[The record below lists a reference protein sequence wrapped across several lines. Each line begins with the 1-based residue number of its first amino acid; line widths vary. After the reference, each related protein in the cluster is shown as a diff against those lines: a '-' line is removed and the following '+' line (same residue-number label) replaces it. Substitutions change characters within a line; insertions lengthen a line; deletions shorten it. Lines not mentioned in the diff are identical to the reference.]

1 MTLMTRA
8 AALGGTIS
16 RFAHLDIG
24 FTPLGRSA
32 RRAATKKDTDKD
44 KDAPAEETAEEKAA
58 REKAEADAKKKA
70 EDEEAARKA
79 KRAKKAKKNAAKSDD
94 DDDDDEDDDDEDNKD
109 DEPDDA
115 DEAEMERCE
124 ASGFGAAVDAAMAY
138 GARLENSRCRKI
150 FASEA
155 STGRIAMACELA
167 FGKESRNLSA
177 DAVIAILATTPVKTR
192 IADHM
197 SGVIPRIGSGDAR
210 APATTEQKIA
220 ASWDHA
226 VSGFMPAKR

>member
-8 AALGGTIS
+8 AAMGGAIS
-16 RFAHLDIG
+16 RFAHLDLG

-32 RRAATKKDTDKD
+32 RRAGAKKEEEETD
-44 KDAPAEETAEEKAA
+44 PPENETAEEKAA
-58 REKAEADAKKKA
+58 REKSEAEAKKKA

-79 KRAKKAKKNAAKSDD
+79 KRTKKAKKAKAKSEGKGDEE
-94 DDDDDEDDDDEDNKD
+94 DDEDEE

-124 ASGFGAAVDAAMAY
+124 ASGFGAGIDAAMAY

-155 STGRIAMACELA
+155 AAGRTVMACELA
-167 FGKESRNLSA
+167 FGKESRGLSA
-177 DAVIAILATTPVKTR
+177 DAVIAILSATPVKSR
-192 IADHM
+192 LASRM
-197 SGVIPRIGSGDAR
+197 ENVIPAMGGGDSR

-226 VSGFMPAKR
+226 IADLMPPK